1 MRSLQSDHALE
12 ARGCHPEGAQVV
24 PGKERRN
31 HERFLQLADKENCY
45 VAQDVVLVEH
55 EQMAQELFKY
65 MRQLRY
71 TRE

>member
-1 MRSLQSDHALE
+1 MHWKQEGVIRRVRKLCR
-12 ARGCHPEGAQVV
+12 ARKGETM
-24 PGKERRN
+24 KD
-31 HERFLQLADKENCY
+31 FLQLADKENCY